1 MFLHPDWSA
10 SWTSSSVGLAEG
22 LVEVVVD
29 RIESH
34 PTGVCLSDYC
44 IEVRTIVVHLPTC
57 FMDDLRCLG
66 YVRLEQTH
74 G

>member
-1 MFLHPDWSA
+1 MILHPDWPA
-10 SWTSSSVGLAEG
+10 SRASSPVRLAEG
-22 LVEVVVD
+22 LVEVVMD

-57 FMDDLRCLG
+57 FMDDL
-66 YVRLEQTH
+66 
-74 G
+74 